1 MDVTNL
7 VNADDGVRV
16 TEASMGTVRK
26 EQPGE
31 QSAAPVWLVT
41 AEAAE
46 RARVGPK
53 TIFRE
58 VRAGRLKA
66 ARVGGRRE
74 LRFRASWV
82 DAWLEARST
91 PVEVNG
97 GPTGC

>member
-1 MDVTNL
+1 
-7 VNADDGVRV
+7 
-16 TEASMGTVRK
+16 MGTVRE

-31 QSAAPVWLVT
+31 QDAAPVWLVT
-41 AEAAE
+41 SEAAE

-74 LRFRASWV
+74 LRFRAAWV

-91 PVEVNG
+91 PVVINDG
-97 GPTGC
+97 LPDC

>member
-1 MDVTNL
+1 
-7 VNADDGVRV
+7 
-16 TEASMGTVRK
+16 MGTVRE

-31 QSAAPVWLVT
+31 QGGVAVWLVT
-41 AEAAE
+41 SEAAA

-91 PVEVNG
+91 PVVING
-97 GPTGC
+97 GQTGC